1 MGIKYKSMKGSTV
14 SYLSPFNF
22 SFETDWEQLF
32 NKITSPVLQL
42 TYTKN
47 HTTPTIY
54 LQLGPAAAD
63 VGELYVRV

>member
-1 MGIKYKSMKGSTV
+1 
-14 SYLSPFNF
+14 
-22 SFETDWEQLF
+22 
-32 NKITSPVLQL
+32 L